1 MLKVQV
7 SLTLLCLLCATAL
20 SAQQTKPKPQ
30 QKPTPSVKS
39 APTGPK
45 TKSPNQRIYENAL
58 QEVGVTATLAENFTD
73 MSKHFMGHD
82 AYLIRAGNDA
92 VADDNGRVR
101 LQKPGREVLFID
113 LEIFDCQTFI
123 EYSLALTQT
132 KRMSSPSYE
141 DFRDNMRR
149 LRYRNGTVNYGA
161 RMHYFSDWIYEH
173 QRRGLLKDVSREI
186 GGETYIKD
194 VHYMSTKKDTFYGN
208 MAEPQTFATVRQVEK
223 NLSARE
229 KYYIPKDKLASVES
243 GIKDG
248 DILAITN
255 ATDGMD
261 VAHCGVAYW
270 QGTRLHLLHASSELG
285 FVIVTNEP
293 LSEYLANHQRHT
305 GIMVARLLN

>member
-1 MLKVQV
+1 MFKIHL
-7 SLTLLCLLCATAL
+7 SLTLLCLFFIASV
-20 SAQQTKPKPQ
+20 SAQQAKPKP
-30 QKPTPSVKS
+30 KTPPSVKPVQT
-39 APTGPK
+39 APK

-58 QEVGVTATLAENFTD
+58 QEVSVTPTLAENFTE
-73 MSKHFMGHD
+73 MAKHFMGHD
-82 AYLIRAGNDA
+82 SYLIRAGNDA

-132 KRMSSPSYE
+132 KRMTSPSYE
-141 DFRDNMRR
+141 GFRDNMRR
-149 LRYRNGTVNYGA
+149 LRYRNGTVGYGA

-173 QRRGLLKDVSREI
+173 QRRGLLKDISQEI
-186 GGETYIKD
+186 GGETFVKD
-194 VHYMSTKKDTFYGN
+194 VHYMSAKKDTFYGN
-208 MAEPQTFATVRQVEK
+208 MADPQTFATVRQIEK
-223 NLSARE
+223 NLSARD

-285 FVIVTNEP
+285 FVVVTNEP

-305 GIMVARLLN
+305 GIIVARLVN